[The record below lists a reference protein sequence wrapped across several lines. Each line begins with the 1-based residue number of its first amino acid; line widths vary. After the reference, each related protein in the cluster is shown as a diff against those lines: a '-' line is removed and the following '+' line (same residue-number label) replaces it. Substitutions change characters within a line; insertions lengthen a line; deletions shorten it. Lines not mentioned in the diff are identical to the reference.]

1 MAKDAKRVYLC
12 AVGLIETVRTYG
24 QTLDLVENNQGIE
37 WLVAE
42 HRSDAQRMVF
52 NGEQLSGVHVRRTS
66 LTLNDAGMN
75 ICWDSFVN

>member
-1 MAKDAKRVYLC
+1 LNFQVLHAITNMAKDAKRVYLC

-52 NGEQLSGVHVRRTS
+52 NG
-66 LTLNDAGMN
+66 MN